1 MNSETQAKENVT
13 AKSKIINILG
23 YALCLLIGLVIL
35 FSIKSCIKSMSMPE
49 ELKRAEK
56 LLEKEGFSCRY
67 SDDEDEIKDLFDEID
82 IDADGA
88 TEVLFAFDEDT
99 EDFFLIVCCD
109 DVAMANE
116 LEFQLAWEV
125 GSDDYLYYRGYTTK
139 INYKTVYLGHEDLI
153 VTLLD

>member
-1 MNSETQAKENVT
+1 MQIPTEYGEDCIVLASR
-13 AKSKIINILG
+13 
-23 YALCLLIGLVIL
+23 LVWRL
-35 FSIKSCIKSMSMPE
+35 S
-49 ELKRAEK
+49 
-56 LLEKEGFSCRY
+56 GF
-67 SDDEDEIKDLFDEID
+67 
-82 IDADGA
+82 
-88 TEVLFAFDEDT
+88 VFDEDT